1 MHERRTWQLYVKIT
15 DKSSTSFFAKYKN
28 FIVLSEDF
36 KYQLHISNYLYG
48 TAGDSLSPHNNMK
61 FTTKDQDND
70 MWNDMNCATR
80 YSERGGWWHN
90 GRYDAVISMIL
101 YGGNY
106 NK

>member
-1 MHERRTWQLYVKIT
+1 MISFTKQQLCIVYMKREHGSFTYRYRTKAAQV
-15 DKSSTSFFAKYKN
+15 
-28 FIVLSEDF
+28 
-36 KYQLHISNYLYG
+36 QLHISNYLNG
-48 TAGDSLSPHNNMK
+48 TAGYSLSPHNNMK

-106 NK
+106 NN

>member
-1 MHERRTWQLYVKIT
+1 
-15 DKSSTSFFAKYKN
+15 
-28 FIVLSEDF
+28 
-36 KYQLHISNYLYG
+36 
-48 TAGDSLSPHNNMK
+48 MK

-70 MWNDMNCATR
+70 MLNDMNCATR

-90 GRYDAVISMIL
+90 GRYDAVLSMIL